1 MNTPNYLVYIHKKST
16 VSKNIRMF
24 RKLKIVALIFF
35 CICSQSSFSQDH
47 KTIKDSTERYSKLK
61 KISKKNKFTT
71 FLNKAI
77 FRPTK
82 IKKKDK
88 TLVESKHL
96 ASAEGKII
104 RNIKIITLDPFGNSD
119 TDSTMVPNNWG
130 ERTGNRLHLKTKKF
144 AIKNLL
150 LFKKNT
156 PYNAYKI
163 SESERI
169 IRSQRYVNKVNIS
182 EKLIGTSNDSVDVTV
197 RVLDAW
203 SLLPKFSIS
212 SSRVSAGFNDRNIL
226 GTGQQLEY
234 RFRNRFDDGRN
245 AHDAIYTIPNIQNTF
260 INTRIRYFIDL
271 ERNYG
276 KSINIE
282 RPFYSPLTKWAG
294 GITLGQNFRRDT
306 LQAKDLHYE
315 FQNFKNNTED
325 YWLGKA
331 FNITSD
337 TPKKDKTTNIIW
349 SGRYLNI
356 DYIEK
361 PSVEYDT
368 INFFSDEKQYLMGVG
383 INTRQ
388 FVKDNY
394 IFRNGVPED
403 VPIGRIFGITFGY
416 QQKNEIWRPY
426 LGGQASFGDYYKWG
440 FLSTNFEV
448 GTFFNESKTYQTSFS
463 LQANYFTKLM
473 EIGNWKLRQF
483 IKPEVIIGINRQ
495 NSIGDQLTI
504 NENYGVYG
512 FNAPLYG
519 KSKMVLTLQTQTY
532 APKEILGFRMNPF
545 LNYSIAVLGTS
556 NSGLLQNKYYSKL
569 SLGLLISNDYLVFS
583 SFQLSMSYYPT
594 IPFEGEN
601 IFKTNTF
608 QTTDFGLQSFELAK
622 PRIVEYK

>member
-1 MNTPNYLVYIHKKST
+1 
-16 VSKNIRMF
+16 MF
-24 RKLKIVALIFF
+24 RKLIIVIIILF
-35 CICSQSSFSQDH
+35 CIGSQSTFSQEN
-47 KTIKDSTERYSKLK
+47 KTIKDTTERYSKLK
-61 KISKKNKFTT
+61 KLSKKNKFTT
-71 FLNKAI
+71 FLNKII
-77 FRPTK
+77 FRPAK
-82 IKKKDK
+82 IKKKDI
-88 TLVESKHL
+88 TLVETKQVKK
-96 ASAEGKII
+96 AEGKII
-104 RNIKIITLDPFGNSD
+104 RNIRIITLDPFGNSD

-156 PYNAYKI
+156 PYNTFKI

-169 IRSQRYVNKVNIS
+169 IRSQRYVNRVDIT
-182 EKLIGTSNDSVDVTV
+182 EKLVGASNDSVDVTI

-212 SSRVSAGFNDRNIL
+212 SSKTTVGFNDRNIL

-234 RFRNRFDDGRN
+234 RFTNRFEDGRN
-245 AHDAIYTIPNIQNTF
+245 GHNTAYTIPNINNTF
-260 INTRIRYFIDL
+260 ISSRISYYIDL
-271 ERNYG
+271 DKNYS
-276 KSINIE
+276 KSISIE

-294 GITLGQNFRRDT
+294 GVSLSQNFRRDS
-306 LQAKDLHYE
+306 LQAQDLHYE
-315 FQNFKNNTED
+315 YQNFKNNIQD
-325 YWLGKA
+325 YWIGKA
-331 FNITSD
+331 FNITTS
-337 TPKKDKTTNIIW
+337 TPKKKDRTTNIIW
-349 SGRYLNI
+349 SGRFLNVN
-356 DYIEK
+356 YTEQ
-361 PSVEYDT
+361 PNTEYDT

-383 INTRQ
+383 INTRE

-394 IFRNGVPED
+394 IFRNGNTED
-403 VPIGRIFGITFGY
+403 IPIGRIFGATFGY
-416 QQKNEIWRPY
+416 QYKNQIWRPY
-426 LGGQASFGDYYKWG
+426 LGAQASFGDYYKWG

-448 GTFFNESKTYQTSFS
+448 GTFFDQSKTYQTSISF
-463 LQANYFTKLM
+463 QANYFTKLM
-473 EIGNWKLRQF
+473 EVGKWKVRQF
-483 IKPEVIIGINRQ
+483 IKPEVIVGINRE

-504 NENYGVYG
+504 NENYGIYG

-556 NSGLLQNKYYSKL
+556 NSGLLQNKFYSKL
-569 SLGLLISNDYLVFS
+569 SVGLIISNDYLVLS
-583 SFQLSMSYYPT
+583 SFQLSFSYYPR

-608 QTTDFGLQSFELAK
+608 QTTDFGFQSFELAK